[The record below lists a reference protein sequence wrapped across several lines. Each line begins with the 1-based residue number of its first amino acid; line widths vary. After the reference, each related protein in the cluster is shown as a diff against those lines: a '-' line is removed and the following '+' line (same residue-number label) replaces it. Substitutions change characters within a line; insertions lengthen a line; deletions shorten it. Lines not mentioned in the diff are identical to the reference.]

1 MNQAGK
7 TWKRADII
15 ALATCIVT
23 LAVGIPSWIALHHTD
38 TPPITRPQPPAP
50 SSDVGK
56 AHYDDPVKEACMNGS
71 IVDCQNYA
79 GRIHVKCNPYDSA
92 CKLLA
97 TCWDDKARALTILD
111 YACNQHPNPE
121 SCEFQR
127 KNMRASIAM
136 DCDKK
141 TLANY

>member
-1 MNQAGK
+1 
-7 TWKRADII
+7 
-15 ALATCIVT
+15 
-23 LAVGIPSWIALHHTD
+23 
-38 TPPITRPQPPAP
+38 
-50 SSDVGK
+50 
-56 AHYDDPVKEACMNGS
+56 MNGS

-79 GRIHVKCNPYDSA
+79 GRIRVKCNPYDTA

-97 TCWDDKARALTILD
+97 NCWEDKARALTVVD

-141 TLANY
+141 TLNDF